1 MPMQNLLG
9 HPVVIIGAGRGG
21 TALLELFVEDEHVTV
36 VAMVDSNKDA
46 PGIRMAQTN
55 GIATF
60 ENIQDALPLC
70 KKYGDCIIYNLTHD
84 DSVAEDVSKVLGE
97 KKVTGG
103 IEAKLFWQIVTN
115 LRQIR
120 KELEKNQSQL
130 QAIIHNAVDGIITI
144 NESGE
149 IQGFNPAAEKM
160 FGFQQ
165 EEVVGR
171 NVKMLMPEP
180 IRSLHDMYIEEYL
193 RTGEGKIVGV
203 QGREVTALRKNGDL
217 FPMELSAS
225 EMILGGLRY
234 FIGIVRDITERK
246 LAEQKIAYMA
256 HHDFLTGL
264 PNRALFQDLLEKSIS
279 LSKRTGDIG
288 AVLLL
293 DLDGFK
299 GINDTMGHDAGDLLL
314 KAVAE
319 RLREIVRSSD
329 TLARLGGDEFTVVLN
344 NLGNKDEAS
353 IVATKIID
361 VLSRPFEIYLNQCRI
376 GCSIGITIF
385 PSDSDRPMELIK
397 KSDEAMYVSKQRGK
411 NTFTFYL

>member
-1 MPMQNLLG
+1 MQNLLG